1 MKAGEFLRRV
11 KRLAERT
18 GVASAFVARH
28 GKGSHGTL
36 YYGSRLTVVK
46 DLKKELSENLLHDM
60 CRHLGID
67 KRDLF

>member
-11 KRLAERT
+11 KRLAERS
-18 GVASAFVARH
+18 GVSSTFVVGH

-46 DLKKELSENLLHDM
+46 DRKKEVSESLLHQM
-60 CRHLGID
+60 CRQLGID
-67 KRDLF
+67 KRDLC